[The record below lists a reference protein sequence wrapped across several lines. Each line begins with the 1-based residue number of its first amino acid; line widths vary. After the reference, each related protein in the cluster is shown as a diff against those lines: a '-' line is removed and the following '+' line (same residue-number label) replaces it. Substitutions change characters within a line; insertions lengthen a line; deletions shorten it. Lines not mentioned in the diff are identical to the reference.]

1 MRVYDFANATLPMM
15 MIMMMMLVVV
25 VVVMMMM
32 MMMMMAHGR
41 WVAPLVIRW
50 LYKATYILS
59 FGRPASAAAE
69 VQ

>member
-1 MRVYDFANATLPMM
+1 M
-15 MIMMMMLVVV
+15 VVV
-25 VVVMMMM
+25 VVVVVMMMMMVVVVVVVVVMMMMM